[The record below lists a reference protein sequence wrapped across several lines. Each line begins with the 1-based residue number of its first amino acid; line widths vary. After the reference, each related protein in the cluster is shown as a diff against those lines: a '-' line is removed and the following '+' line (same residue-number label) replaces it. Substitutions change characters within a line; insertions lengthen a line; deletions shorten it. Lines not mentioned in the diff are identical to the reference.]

1 MNYLNKNVLMCA
13 LITGCIL
20 GGNSQAFAADKNVEE
35 FTLDP
40 MIVTAQRMEKSDLET
55 PASVEV
61 VDSKRIKEAGYKNIF
76 DAVEHQLGMTSTGY
90 GDAGQSFGLS
100 QGRTVIR
107 GFDRGTLVLV
117 DGVPMNLKNYNSAE
131 VVPIEFVERIEI
143 VKGAAGTLY
152 GAEAMGGVVNII
164 TKNISADQEKIITRG
179 TYGNY
184 YKDYNVSLLNKD
196 IMLSFGREYTDAY
209 DDSNAYPIGSDT
221 DWWVGKGI
229 RNKAAVVANLSDEIR
244 TNLFFSEGSI
254 TRGGEK
260 YKNNQIDKSY
270 DYQYDDRKLMTSI
283 TYEGKDNG
291 IKALLGYNYA
301 KYDGYDYIKDD
312 KVSSNAVLSSYI
324 ADVQKKWDINE
335 DSFIAGI
342 SLKRENY
349 EGLVKKENSAHRT
362 SNAIYLSYDKNFS
375 DKFSATLGLRGEQY
389 DDLATDDT
397 VLLPQIQ
404 TLYKVTDTLSW
415 YTNIG
420 KAYQLPTVDSY
431 FNDYSLNGLKPE
443 EGWNYE
449 TGLKKI
455 DGKKSYKFAVYHMDF
470 ENKFGWSG
478 DKNLGPDGKQ
488 YPVNKGD
495 FRNTGVE
502 FEFTNKVN
510 DNWKYRLGLGYGNP
524 EIKDSSEKN
533 PKWKQDAGRMDAVVG
548 ITYSNKKLT
557 SDLTFKY
564 LGDREDYSNKQIPYR
579 ARLTWN
585 NTYDF
590 DKNNSVTLTL
600 NNLLDRENYSNRY
613 GNLDLPFNWKV
624 MYTHTF

>member
-1 MNYLNKNVLMCA
+1 MTDINKNILMS
-13 LITGCIL
+13 LVITGCIF
-20 GGNSQAFAADKNVEE
+20 GGNSQVLAADKNVEE

-40 MIVTAQRMEKSDLET
+40 ILVTAQRMEKSDLET
-55 PASVEV
+55 PATVEV
-61 VDSKRIKEAGYKNIF
+61 IDKHEIKEAGYKNIF

-117 DGVPMNLKNYNSAE
+117 DGVPMNLKNYNGAD
-131 VVPIEFVERIEI
+131 VVPIDFVERIEI

-164 TKNISADQEKIITRG
+164 TKKITADQEKFITRG

-196 IMLSFGREYTDAY
+196 IMLSFGREYTKAY
-209 DDSNAYPIGSDT
+209 DDCNAYPTGSDT
-221 DWWVGKGI
+221 DWWIGKGTK
-229 RNKAAVVANLSDEIR
+229 NKAAVIANLSEEVR
-244 TNLFFSEGSI
+244 ANLFFSESSI

-260 YKNNQIDKSY
+260 YKNNKVDKSY

-291 IKALLGYNYA
+291 VKALLGYNYA
-301 KYDGYDYIKDD
+301 KYDGYDYIKDTE
-312 KVSSNAVLSSYI
+312 VSSNAILSSYI
-324 ADVQKKWDINE
+324 ADVQKKWNFDE
-335 DSFIAGI
+335 DAFLAGI

-349 EGLVKKENSAHRT
+349 EGLVNKENKAHRT
-362 SNAIYLSYDKNFS
+362 SNAIYLSYDKKFS
-375 DKFSATLGLRGEQY
+375 DKFSTTLGLRGEQY
-389 DDLATDDT
+389 DDLANNDT

-415 YTNIG
+415 YTNVG
-420 KAYQLPTVDSY
+420 KAYQTPTIDSY
-431 FNDYSLNGLKPE
+431 FNDYTVNGLKPE

-455 DGKKSYKFAVYHMDF
+455 DGNKSYKIAVYHMDF
-470 ENKFGWSG
+470 KNKFGWSG
-478 DKNLGPDGKQ
+478 KDNLGPDGKQ

-502 FEFTNKVN
+502 IEFTNKIN

-524 EIKDSSEKN
+524 EIKDPSKKN
-533 PKWKQDAGRMDAVVG
+533 PEWVQDAGRVDAVAGV
-548 ITYSNKKLT
+548 TYSNKKLT

-564 LGDREDYSNKQIPYR
+564 LGDREDYSDKQIPYR

-585 NTYDF
+585 NTYNF
-590 DKNNSVTLTL
+590 DENNSVTLTL
-600 NNLLDRENYSNRY
+600 NNILNRENYSNKY

>member
-1 MNYLNKNVLMCA
+1 MNYLNKNILMCA

-20 GGNSQAFAADKNVEE
+20 GGNSQAFAVDKNVEE

-164 TKNISADQEKIITRG
+164 TKDISADQEKIITRG

-209 DDSNAYPIGSDT
+209 DDSNAYPEGSSI
-221 DWWVGKGI
+221 DWWIGKGT
-229 RNKAAVVANLSDEIR
+229 RNKAAVIANLNDEIR
-244 TNLFFSEGSI
+244 ANLFFSEGSI
-254 TRGGEK
+254 TRGGVK
-260 YKNNQIDKSY
+260 YENNQASKYY

-301 KYDGYDYIKDD
+301 KYDGYDYIEDD
-312 KVSSNAVLSSYI
+312 KVSTNAVLSSYI
-324 ADVQKKWDINE
+324 ADVQKKWNINE

-362 SNAIYLSYDKNFS
+362 SNAIYLSYDKKIS

-478 DKNLGPDGKQ
+478 KDNLGPDGKQ

-510 DNWKYRLGLGYGNP
+510 DNWKYKLGLGYGNP
-524 EIKDSSEKN
+524 EIKDPSEKN
-533 PKWKQDAGRMDAVVG
+533 PKWEQDAGRMDAVAG

>member
-1 MNYLNKNVLMCA
+1 MNYLNKNILMCA

-209 DDSNAYPIGSDT
+209 DDSNAYPEGSSI
-221 DWWVGKGI
+221 DWWIGKGT
-229 RNKAAVVANLSDEIR
+229 RNKAAVIANLNDEIR
-244 TNLFFSEGSI
+244 ANLFFSEGSI
-254 TRGGEK
+254 TRGGVK
-260 YKNNQIDKSY
+260 YENNQASKYY

-301 KYDGYDYIKDD
+301 KYDGYDYIEDD
-312 KVSSNAVLSSYI
+312 KVSTNAVLSSYI

-362 SNAIYLSYDKNFS
+362 SNAIYLSYDKKIS

-478 DKNLGPDGKQ
+478 KDNLGPDGKQ

-524 EIKDSSEKN
+524 EIKDPSEKN
-533 PKWKQDAGRMDAVVG
+533 PKWEQDAGRMDAVAG
-548 ITYSNKKLT
+548 ITYSNKKLI

-624 MYTHTF
+624 MYIHTF